1 MTDLSKDRFI
11 FLTTHYLEEA
21 EMVADRIGILEN
33 GRLLALGSMDD
44 LRKRVRHQYS
54 VKAPKGVELPEVEGE
69 VLVRKDGQV
78 QIMTTQEEALHL
90 SQILDREEGAV
101 LIEPDRSGRH
111 ILRGRGGRNPERRR
125 GRGKMRRIGG
135 QLLASILVN
144 AIYEMKNYPV
154 VLLNTVLAPLS
165 FLTLI
170 WFVSQGSLLGPAII
184 GGLIMTMFSSGTSLQ
199 ADLSHLKNDF
209 KLQDMVVSSPTSAS
223 VYVVGIAISE
233 LIYSLPAIAI
243 LSTLFFFFVPVTL
256 IQLGG
261 IIVVLAFVFITSVSL
276 GFALAT
282 LSSDI
287 VQSFAFTRLLT
298 TLFSTLAPVYYP
310 ITYIPMPY
318 RYLAYL
324 SPTTYAA
331 QIAQNLSGVL
341 TSSTEELM
349 IDWTVL
355 ISLTLVFLWIGVSKS
370 RWREK

>member
-1 MTDLSKDRFI
+1 MK
-11 FLTTHYLEEA
+11 
-21 EMVADRIGILEN
+21 RI
-33 GRLLALGSMDD
+33 R
-44 LRKRVRHQYS
+44 
-54 VKAPKGVELPEVEGE
+54 
-69 VLVRKDGQV
+69 GQ
-78 QIMTTQEEALHL
+78 I
-90 SQILDREEGAV
+90 
-101 LIEPDRSGRH
+101 
-111 ILRGRGGRNPERRR
+111 
-125 GRGKMRRIGG
+125 
-135 QLLASILVN
+135 LASILVN

-170 WFVSQGSLLGPAII
+170 WFVSRGSLLGPAIV

-261 IIVVLAFVFITSVSL
+261 IIAVLAFVFITSVSL

-282 LSSDI
+282 ISSDI

-310 ITYIPMPY
+310 ITYIPEPY
-318 RYLAYL
+318 RFLAYL

-331 QIAQNLSGVL
+331 QIAQNLSGALV
-341 TSSTEELM
+341 SSTEEL
-349 IDWTVL
+349 IVDWTVL
-355 ISLTLVFLWIGVSKS
+355 ICLTAVFLWIGMSKS